1 MDTEKIFSYL
11 KKHKY
16 EFLLFGLIQHL
27 FAGIFLSD
35 MIFYR
40 NIICPLNMLILGI
53 ASFGIFT
60 EKELWKRRIKN
71 ILLLFVLVLP
81 IFLPIFEYVPQ
92 YLILLSIVYVIYF
105 LFIFWELLLFLVK
118 PGYINVDIIS
128 ACACGYLLIIEI
140 STFLMQVIFY
150 NTPEAFKGI
159 ISRSNSEIFIDFV
172 YFSSITITS
181 IGFGDIIPNN
191 HHTKLLIAFFGIS
204 GQFYSVVLVGILI
217 SKFSS
222 TSQN

>member
-1 MDTEKIFSYL
+1 
-11 KKHKY
+11 
-16 EFLLFGLIQHL
+16 
-27 FAGIFLSD
+27 
-35 MIFYR
+35 
-40 NIICPLNMLILGI
+40 MLILGI